1 MASIATPPQDPTGPM
16 AEAWWREHSLA
27 TNLGVIGALLGALS
41 IYAITDG
48 GFGLYLQRVFDGFSS
63 GVLYGATA
71 LALVLV
77 FKATKVI
84 NFGQGAMATFGA
96 YLAYTCVNNLG
107 FPIVPAILVAMVASA
122 VMAGGIERALV
133 RPFDPNNHLA
143 ILLVTLGVYIAL
155 SALTILI
162 WGSNPHGFPNLIS
175 DGSTSYIGIAGARLY
190 YEDILE
196 AVVVAVFVL
205 AIVLLLSR
213 TRLGL
218 AMRCVASSVE
228 SARLLGINVGRSVQ
242 VSWALAAAAGT
253 LAACLSAPSTFIQ
266 PGFMDNVL
274 LYAFAAA
281 TLGGLDSIV
290 GSVFAGVLV
299 GIATSLLTAYVPA
312 FGAEFG
318 SGVAFLLI
326 VIVLQ
331 IKPAG
336 LFGRHVMER
345 V

>member
-1 MASIATPPQDPTGPM
+1 MASVSTRPRL
-16 AEAWWREHSLA
+16 ERSAWLREHDLA
-27 TNLGVIGALLGALS
+27 TNLTVITVLLAALS
-41 IYAITDG
+41 IYGITDG

-84 NFGQGAMATFGA
+84 NFGQGAMATLGA
-96 YLAYTCVNNLG
+96 YLAYGCVTTFG
-107 FPIVPAILVAMVASA
+107 FGVIPAILVAMAASA
-122 VMAGGIERALV
+122 VIAAAIERTLI
-133 RPFDPNNHLA
+133 RPFDPDNHLA
-143 ILLVTLGVYIAL
+143 ILLVTLGIYIAL

-162 WGSNPHGFPNLIS
+162 WGANPHGFPNLIS
-175 DGSTSYIGIAGARLY
+175 DGQTGYVSIAGARLY
-190 YEDILE
+190 YEDIVS
-196 AVVVAVFVL
+196 AVVVAAFV
-205 AIVLLLSR
+205 AGIVVLLSR

-218 AMRCVASSVE
+218 AMRCVASSVQ
-228 SARLLGINVGRSVQ
+228 SAQLLGINAGRSIQ

-299 GIATSLLTAYVPA
+299 GIATSLLTGYVPA

-336 LFGRHVMER
+336 LFGRHVMDR

>member
-1 MASIATPPQDPTGPM
+1 MASVSTTPKQTPRATSV
-16 AEAWWREHSLA
+16 AWLRDHSLA
-27 TNLGVIGALLGALS
+27 TNLGVIGGLLAALS

-48 GFGLYLQRVFDGFSS
+48 GFGLYLQRVFNGFSS

-96 YLAYTCVNNLG
+96 YLAYTCINNLG
-107 FPIVPAILVAMVASA
+107 IPVVPAIVIAMIASA
-122 VMAGGIERALV
+122 FMAAGIERTLI

-175 DGSTSYIGIAGARLY
+175 NGSTGYISIAGARLY
-190 YEDILE
+190 YEVILE
-196 AVVVAVFVL
+196 AVVVGVFVL
-205 AIVLLLSR
+205 AIVLILSR

-228 SARLLGINVGRSVQ
+228 SARLLGINVGRSIQ
-242 VSWALAAAAGT
+242 TSWALAAAAGT

-299 GIATSLLTAYVPA
+299 GITTSLLTGYVPA